1 MYYVL
6 KFVSVREGW
15 REEGPLTVSDEKK
28 IRENSKGVVYWER
41 ILIAQFNKDLL
52 RGFSFFFLHKLSSQG
67 IKFKANLNLTCAW
80 YKLDHL

>member
-1 MYYVL
+1 MLSHFMYYVL

-41 ILIAQFNKDLL
+41 ILIAQFNKGLL
-52 RGFSFFFLHKLSSQG
+52 RGFFFFYINCL
-67 IKFKANLNLTCAW
+67 ARE
-80 YKLDHL
+80 

>member
-1 MYYVL
+1 MLSHFMYYVL

-52 RGFSFFFLHKLSSQG
+52 RGFSFFYINCL
-67 IKFKANLNLTCAW
+67 ARE
-80 YKLDHL
+80 